1 MEKVNYLLLSSN
13 PIYKNLFDKLKLME
27 HVNWFLLEDKLIL
40 KSDYLEKN
48 KIESIFIPHWSFLIP
63 KEIYKKYK
71 CILFHMTDLPF
82 GRGGSP
88 LQNLIKLG
96 FKQTKVSALRV
107 TNKIDAG
114 PIYLK
119 RELDLSGSAKEI
131 FSRTSLVIHKMI
143 VEIIEKNIKPTPQ
156 KGNPFYFKRRT
167 PSQSRIEGIKSMDEL
182 YNHIRMLDCEG
193 YPKAFIE
200 IDDLVL
206 EFENAKLKD
215 EKNITANVRIFKK

>member
-13 PIYKNLFDKLKLME
+13 PIYKNLFDKLKLMK
-27 HVNWFLLEDKLIL
+27 HVNWFLLEDKLLL

-48 KIESIFIPHWSFLIP
+48 KIESIFILHWSFLIP
-63 KEIYKKYK
+63 KEIYKNIK

-131 FSRTSLVIHKMI
+131 FSRTSLVIYKMI

-167 PSQSRIEGIKSMDEL
+167 LLKVEL
-182 YNHIRMLDCEG
+182 KES
-193 YPKAFIE
+193 KV
-200 IDDLVL
+200 LVNFTITL
-206 EFENAKLKD
+206 EC
-215 EKNITANVRIFKK
+215 

>member
-13 PIYKNLFDKLKLME
+13 PIYKNLFDKLKLMK
-27 HVNWFLLEDKLIL
+27 HVNWFLLEDKLLL

-131 FSRTSLVIHKMI
+131 FSRTSLVIYKMI

-167 PSQSRIEGIKSMDEL
+167 PSQSRIEGIKSIGEL

-200 IDDLVL
+200 IDDLIL
-206 EFENAKLKD
+206 EFENANLKD

>member
-1 MEKVNYLLLSSN
+1 MEKVNYLLLTSN

-27 HVNWFLLEDKLIL
+27 HVNWFLLEDKLTF
-40 KSDYLEKN
+40 KSDYIEKN
-48 KIESIFIPHWSFLIP
+48 KIQSIFIPHWSFLIP
-63 KEIYKKYK
+63 KEIYKNYK

-107 TNKIDAG
+107 TNEIDAG

-143 VEIIEKNIKPTPQ
+143 VEIIEKKIKPTPQ

-167 PSQSRIEGIKSMDEL
+167 PSQSRIEGFTSINEL

-193 YPKAFIE
+193 YPKAYFE

-206 EFENAKLKD
+206 EFENANLKD

>member
-13 PIYKNLFDKLKLME
+13 PIYKNLFDKLKLMK
-27 HVNWFLLEDKLIL
+27 HVNWFLLEDKLLL
-40 KSDYLEKN
+40 KIDYLEKN

-131 FSRTSLVIHKMI
+131 FSRTSLVIYKMI

-167 PSQSRIEGIKSMDEL
+167 PSQSRIEGIKSIGEL

-200 IDDLVL
+200 IDDLIL
-206 EFENAKLKD
+206 EFENANLKD

>member
-27 HVNWFLLEDKLIL
+27 HVNWFLLEDKLTF
-40 KSDYLEKN
+40 KSDYIEKN
-48 KIESIFIPHWSFLIP
+48 KIQSIFIPHWSFLIP
-63 KEIYKKYK
+63 KEIYKNYK

-143 VEIIEKNIKPTPQ
+143 VEIIEKKNKTHPS
-156 KGNPFYFKRRT
+156 KR
-167 PSQSRIEGIKSMDEL
+167 KSFL
-182 YNHIRMLDCEG
+182 
-193 YPKAFIE
+193 F
-200 IDDLVL
+200 
-206 EFENAKLKD
+206 
-215 EKNITANVRIFKK
+215 

>member
-1 MEKVNYLLLSSN
+1 MK
-13 PIYKNLFDKLKLME
+13 
-27 HVNWFLLEDKLIL
+27 HVNWFLLEDKLLL

-131 FSRTSLVIHKMI
+131 FSRTSLVIYKMI

-167 PSQSRIEGIKSMDEL
+167 PSQSRIEGIKSIGEL

-200 IDDLVL
+200 IDDLIL
-206 EFENAKLKD
+206 EFENANLKD

>member
-63 KEIYKKYK
+63 KEIYKNYK

>member
-13 PIYKNLFDKLKLME
+13 PIYKNLYDKLKLME
-27 HVNWFLLEDKLIL
+27 HINWFLLEDKLLL

-131 FSRTSLVIHKMI
+131 FSRTSLVIYKMI

-167 PSQSRIEGIKSMDEL
+167 PSQSRIEGIKSMGEL

-206 EFENAKLKD
+206 EFENANLKD